1 MGGRPETDPHCHRYY
16 LILITL
22 SILFSWFVGS
32 YGPSGIYSCP
42 FADCFR
48 VSSDMKDRNGKLV
61 PTNKGRWILGQPFT
75 LNRRQQLYEQCQEES
90 GGNPKKLAQ
99 LLKTKYKGCKY
110 PPCDI
115 VDESYWNE
123 PIITFLGPQPL
134 HLFAGTSSCI
144 FAYFFIFLYIRCGK

>member
-1 MGGRPETDPHCHRYY
+1 MGCRPQTHPHRARYF
-16 LILITL
+16 LCLITVSNQIL
-22 SILFSWFVGS
+22 SKWFVGS
-32 YGPSGIYSCP
+32 YGASGIYSCP
-42 FADCFR
+42 FSDCYR
-48 VSSDMKDRNGKLV
+48 VSPDKNGKLV

-75 LNRRQQLYEQCQEES
+75 LNRRQELYEKLQEES
-90 GGNPKKLAQ
+90 GGNPRKLAQ
-99 LLKTKYKGCKY
+99 LLKTTCKGCKY